1 MAIMES
7 SSLNKSEIFDPIRQK
22 WVSAS
27 PEEKVRQTLIQQM
40 IQELS
45 YPRELLSI
53 EKALSEMPH
62 LALASRDFPDRRAD
76 VICFAKGIHPD
87 HFLYPLLLIE
97 CKECPSLAKEAK
109 QQVIGYNY
117 FIKACFVAVAYPNGA
132 EWGYYDSKMQTYKF
146 SSFIPSYQR
155 LMQAVAHARQ

>member
-1 MAIMES
+1 MVS
-7 SSLNKSEIFDPIRQK
+7 SRPNKPEIFDPIRQK
-22 WVSAS
+22 WVSAT
-27 PEEKVRQTLIQQM
+27 PEEKVRQALLEQM

-45 YPRELLSI
+45 YPRELVSI
-53 EKALSEMPH
+53 EKTLSEMPH
-62 LALASRDFPDRRAD
+62 LALDSGNFPERRAD

-97 CKECPSLAKEAK
+97 CKECPSMAEEAK

-146 SSFIPSYQR
+146 SSVIPSYPR
-155 LMQAVAHARQ
+155 LMQAVAHVRK